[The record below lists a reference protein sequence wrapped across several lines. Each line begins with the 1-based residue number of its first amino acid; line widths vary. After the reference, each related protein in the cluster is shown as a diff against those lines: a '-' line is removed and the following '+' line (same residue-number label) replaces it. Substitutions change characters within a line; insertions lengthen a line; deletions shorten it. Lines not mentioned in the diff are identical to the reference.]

1 MSHSMRSRTAKV
13 ALPALACLTVAAM
26 ASTASAARPDG
37 GRNTYSGASAYVS
50 WTELDPKNLLGLPG
64 NTHVG
69 WLDVQDGGA
78 WGGGVYGSIVD
89 FQCEKGQIPD
99 PHGGPGACTFMQERN
114 LQSEDGTLTV
124 SDSTAAFKGTIIVT
138 NGGHGGDGD
147 VLARVP
153 ANVTWKSTARL
164 TRFRS
169 TNSYDDRGWGI
180 SYRSR
185 MSGLRSDETS
195 TVVGGALGRMGFTD
209 DADDVSGGAFRT
221 FTETSRERTRQ
232 R

>member
-1 MSHSMRSRTAKV
+1 MSHFMRSRTAKV
-13 ALPALACLTVAAM
+13 ALPALACLTVAAI

-78 WGGGVYGSIVD
+78 WGGGVHGSIID
-89 FQCEKGQIPD
+89 FQCEEGQIPD
-99 PHGGPGACTFMQERN
+99 PHGGPSACAFVQERN
-114 LQSEDGTLTV
+114 LESEDGTLTA
-124 SDSTAAFKGTIIVT
+124 SDSTDSFKGTIIVT
-138 NGGHGGDGD
+138 NGGHGVDGN

-164 TRFRS
+164 TRFS
-169 TNSYDDRGWGI
+169 SMNSYDDRGWRI

-185 MSGLRSDETS
+185 MSGLRSDEAS
-195 TVVGGALGRMGFTD
+195 TVVGGALGRMGFAD

-221 FTETSRERTRQ
+221 FTETSRERIRQ
-232 R
+232 P

>member
-1 MSHSMRSRTAKV
+1 MSRPMRSRTAKV

-26 ASTASAARPDG
+26 ASTASAARPDS
-37 GRNTYSGASAYVS
+37 GRNTYSGESAYVS
-50 WTELDPKNLLGLPG
+50 WTELDPNNLLGLPG

-78 WGGGVYGSIVD
+78 WGSFVYGSIVD
-89 FQCEKGQIPD
+89 FQCEKGQVPD
-99 PHGGPGACTFMQERN
+99 PHGGPDACAFVQERN
-114 LQSEDGTLTV
+114 LESEDGTLTV
-124 SDSTAAFKGTIIVT
+124 SGSTATFKGTIIVT
-138 NGGHGGDGD
+138 NGGHGGDGN
-147 VLARVP
+147 VLAQVP
-153 ANVTWKSTARL
+153 ANVTWTSTARL
-164 TRFRS
+164 SRFRAM
-169 TNSYDDRGWGI
+169 NSYDDRGWGI

-185 MSGLRSDETS
+185 MSGLRSDEAS
-195 TVVGGALGRMGFTD
+195 TVVGGALGRMGFAD